1 MIKPGIAAALML
13 IGAAPLSA
21 QKLDKLEFM
30 TGCWRAQTGKDQV
43 AEETWTNPVENVM
56 VGYTRYLT
64 KDSATAWDFNYVRKT
79 DSTAVLVLA
88 PLDQP
93 ADTFRLK
100 TLVDEFAVWQR
111 EGTKFPGL
119 VMYRKASDG
128 ALIARL
134 EAPPGVS
141 QPSVE
146 VRFLKAKC
154 PGQK

>member
-1 MIKPGIAAALML
+1 MIKLGLAAALL
-13 IGAAPLSA
+13 VAWAAPLSA
-21 QKLDKLEFM
+21 QKFDKLEFM
-30 TGCWRAQTGKDQV
+30 TGCWRAQTGKDEV
-43 AEETWTNPVENVM
+43 AEETWSNPVENVM
-56 VGYTRYLT
+56 VGYTRYLA
-64 KDSATAWDFNYVRKT
+64 KDSATGWDFNHVRKT
-79 DSTAVLVLA
+79 DSAVVLVLS
-88 PLDQP
+88 PRDQP